1 MTKTLAKRLLSALL
15 CLSLAAGGLCTL
27 TGCALKVRAT
37 DLMDGVTA
45 GSVSGREPD
54 DRFATAAAD
63 FAVRLFRQTQNGG
76 ESVLVSPLSV
86 MLALTM
92 TANGADGQTRVE
104 MERLLGGDVPLDE
117 LNEYLLT
124 YVKSLVERNGSDK
137 TRVSIANSIWFR
149 DRNFTVER
157 DFLQTNADY
166 FGAAAYKS
174 AFDRQTVDDIN
185 RWVRANTDGL
195 VDKMIDEIN
204 DDAVMF
210 LINTVLFDAEWQEIY
225 EKGDVHKATF
235 TTADGQ
241 TRTADFMNSTESYY
255 LDDSRAIGFVKRYK
269 GGYSFVAL
277 LPNPDESLADYV
289 ASMTGESFLATLKNA
304 KSDGVVY
311 ASLPKFSYECSLTLN
326 DTLKS
331 LGATTA
337 FDPLNA
343 DFSRLGHVVG
353 GNIWIDKVLHKTKIT
368 VGEKGTKAGA
378 VTSIEMVGK
387 GAMQPTVYK
396 VTLDRPFV
404 YAIID
409 DATRLP
415 LFIGT
420 VTDVGK

>member
-255 LDDSRAIGFVKRYK
+255 LDDGRASGFVKRYK

-337 FDPLNA
+337 FDLICA
-343 DFSRLGHVVG
+343 DFSRLGRVAG
-353 GNIWIDKVLHKTKIT
+353 GNVWIDNVLHKTKIT